1 MAKKNAA
8 LKRKKKKLALIRLSL
23 ISLIMIVFIFY
34 LVTTLQNQVIKTNAE
49 AIEYINE
56 SSIINNLEA
65 KEIPTPF
72 STEQRE
78 YLASFN
84 LPSETLELLTTS
96 SKFDINNMP
105 TYTKLLTSSKNYSV
119 NYVLNYVLYPNVKTN
134 FYQDIVQVQHPDS
147 NLVLVNKNFR
157 LPSNYTP
164 DDLVYLDVPLYRN
177 DTNNEANYLRK
188 EAADALKSLFN
199 AAKNEEGYELIARSG
214 FRSYE
219 TQVNLYNNY
228 VSTKGQQYADSY
240 SARAGHSE
248 HQTGLTI
255 DITAQSVN
263 AGLSETFGQSKEG
276 AWVAKNAH
284 RFGFIIRYLQGRT
297 SETGYEYEP
306 WHLRYVGVEAATEIY
321 QNNLILEDY
330 LLEHDLISNQ

>member
-8 LKRKKKKLALIRLSL
+8 QKRKKKKLALIRLSL
-23 ISLIMIVFIFY
+23 ITMILIVFIFY
-34 LVTTLQNQVIKTNAE
+34 LTFTLKSHSIKTSAQT
-49 AIEYINE
+49 IEYIQNNH
-56 SSIINNLEA
+56 IIDNLEA

-72 STEQRE
+72 SQEQRE

-84 LPSETLELLTTS
+84 IPSETLELLTTS
-96 SKFDINNMP
+96 PKFNIDNMP
-105 TYTKLLTSSKNYSV
+105 IYSKILTAGGNYSV
-119 NYVLNYVLYPNVKTN
+119 NYALNYALYPNVKTN

-147 NLVLVNKNFR
+147 NLVLVNKNYR

-164 DDLVYLDVPLYRN
+164 DDLVYLDVPLYR
-177 DTNNEANYLRK
+177 DEKNNEANYLRK
-188 EAADALKSLFN
+188 EAANALEKLFN
-199 AAKNEEGYELIARSG
+199 TAMNEEGYELIARSG
-214 FRSYE
+214 FRTYQ

-228 VSTKGQQYADSY
+228 VATRGQQYADSY
-240 SARAGHSE
+240 SARSGHSE

-284 RFGFIIRYLQGRT
+284 RFGFIIRYPQGRT

-321 QNNLILEDY
+321 QNDLILEDY

>member
-1 MAKKNAA
+1 MAQKNAA

-23 ISLIMIVFIFY
+23 ISLILIVFIFT
-34 LVTTLQNQVIKTNAE
+34 VVTLQRQVIKTNAE
-49 AIEYINE
+49 TIEYINE

-72 STEQRE
+72 SAEQRE

-84 LPSETLELLTTS
+84 LPIETLELLTTS
-96 SKFDINNMP
+96 PKFDINHMP
-105 TYTKLLTSSKNYSV
+105 TYTKLLTSGSNYSV
-119 NYVLNYVLYPNVKTN
+119 NYVLTYTLYPNVKTN
-134 FYQDIVQVQHPDS
+134 FYQDIVQVENPDS
-147 NLVLVNKNFR
+147 NLVLVNKNYR

-164 DDLVYLDVPLYRN
+164 DDLVYLDVPLYR
-177 DTNNEANYLRK
+177 DDVKNEANYLRK
-188 EAADALKSLFN
+188 EAANALKTLFDT
-199 AAKNEEGYELIARSG
+199 AKNEKGYELIARSG

-228 VSTKGQQYADSY
+228 VVTRGQQYADSY

-284 RFGFIIRYLQGRT
+284 RFGFIIRYPQGRT

-306 WHLRYVGVEAATEIY
+306 WHLRYVGVESATEIY
-321 QNNLILEDY
+321 QNDLILEDY
-330 LLEHDLISNQ
+330 LLEHDLIANQ

>member
-23 ISLIMIVFIFY
+23 ISLILIVFIFY
-34 LVTTLQNQVIKTNAE
+34 ITVTLQRHVIRTNAE
-49 AIEYINE
+49 TIEYINE
-56 SSIINNLEA
+56 SLIIDNLET

-72 STEQRE
+72 SAEQRE

-84 LPSETLELLTTS
+84 LSSEILELLTTS
-96 SKFDINNMP
+96 PKFDINNMP
-105 TYTKLLTSSKNYSV
+105 TYTKLLTSGRNYSV
-119 NYVLNYVLYPNVKTN
+119 NYVLTYTLYPNVKTN
-134 FYQDIVQVQHPDS
+134 FYQDIVQVKNPDS
-147 NLVLVNKNFR
+147 NLVLVNKNYR

-164 DDLVYLDVPLYRN
+164 DDLVYLDVPLYRD
-177 DTNNEANYLRK
+177 DTKNEANYLRK
-188 EAADALKSLFN
+188 EAANALKNLFN
-199 AAKNEEGYELIARSG
+199 TAKNEEGYELIARSG

-228 VSTKGQQYADSY
+228 VSTRGQQYADSY

-284 RFGFIIRYLQGRT
+284 RFGFIIRYPQGRT